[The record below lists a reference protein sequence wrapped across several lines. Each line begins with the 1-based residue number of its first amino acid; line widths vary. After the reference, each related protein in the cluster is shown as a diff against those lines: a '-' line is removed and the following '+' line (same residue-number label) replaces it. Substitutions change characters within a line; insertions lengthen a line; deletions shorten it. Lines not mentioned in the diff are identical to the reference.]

1 MIYTAFIKRMVNRS
15 RAITIYFLV
24 LSITALFLDLYDIFK
39 IKIVTPIILSSFLI
53 SPSLFG
59 IMFSSLAV
67 GLFTDD
73 RQNGL
78 LEFLV
83 AEGFKPEKIFYIYT
97 VSYLLVSVP
106 IDILISYILG
116 VFIHNLAYF
125 VILLTNSIGISWIV
139 VPVSMYF
146 AYLQR
151 VTGSS
156 RSPLGTYIGVGLLF
170 ILIYS
175 STIVTSETKLEEILL
190 YSGIVFLVAAIL
202 LTILIGKNFSS
213 EKLIS

>member
-1 MIYTAFIKRMVNRS
+1 MIYATFIKRMVNRS
-15 RAITIYFLV
+15 RAVTAFFLALSIATLV
-24 LSITALFLDLYDIFK
+24 LDLHNIPE
-39 IKIVTPIILSSFLI
+39 IKIVTPIILTTSLI

-67 GLFTDD
+67 GLFADD
-73 RQNGL
+73 RQSGL

-83 AEGFKPEKIFYIYT
+83 AEGLKPEKIFYIYT

-106 IDILISYILG
+106 IDAIISGILG
-116 VFIHNLAYF
+116 FFIHNLTYF

-139 VPVSMYF
+139 VPISVYF

-156 RSPLGTYIGVGLLF
+156 RSPLGTFIGFGLLL
-170 ILIYS
+170 ILMYS
-175 STIVTSETKLEEILL
+175 SAIVTSETELEEMLL
-190 YSGIVFLVAAIL
+190 YSGIAFLVVAVL
-202 LTILIGKNFSS
+202 LTIIIGKNFSS
-213 EKLIS
+213 EKLVS

>member
-1 MIYTAFIKRMVNRS
+1 
-15 RAITIYFLV
+15 
-24 LSITALFLDLYDIFK
+24 
-39 IKIVTPIILSSFLI
+39 
-53 SPSLFG
+53 
-59 IMFSSLAV
+59 
-67 GLFTDD
+67 
-73 RQNGL
+73 
-78 LEFLV
+78 V

>member
-1 MIYTAFIKRMVNRS
+1 MS
-15 RAITIYFLV
+15 
-24 LSITALFLDLYDIFK
+24 
-39 IKIVTPIILSSFLI
+39 PIILSSFLI

-67 GLFTDD
+67 GLFIDD

-83 AEGFKPEKIFYIYT
+83 AEGFKPEKIFYIYA

-106 IDILISYILG
+106 IDALISGILG

-156 RSPLGTYIGVGLLF
+156 RSLLGTYIGVGLLF
-170 ILIYS
+170 VLIYS
-175 STIVTSETKLEEILL
+175 STIVTSETEVEEILL
-190 YSGIVFLVAAIL
+190 YSGIVFLVVAVL

>member
-1 MIYTAFIKRMVNRS
+1 MIYTIFIKRMITRS
-15 RAITIYFLV
+15 RAITIYFL
-24 LSITALFLDLYDIFK
+24 ALAVSLLLLDIYYISQ
-39 IKIVTPIILSSFLI
+39 IKIITPIALSGFLT
-53 SPSLFG
+53 SPALFG

-78 LEFLV
+78 LEFFV
-83 AEGFKPEKIFYIYT
+83 AEGFSSEKIFYIYT
-97 VSYLLVSVP
+97 SSYLLISVP
-106 IDILISYILG
+106 IDAIISGILG
-116 VFIHNLAYF
+116 IFIHNLLYF
-125 VILLTNSIGISWIV
+125 VILLVNSLGISWIV
-139 VPVSMYF
+139 VPISMYF

-170 ILIYS
+170 VLIYLS
-175 STIVTSETKLEEILL
+175 SIITSETELEDILVYFGTAL
-190 YSGIVFLVAAIL
+190 LVIAAL

-213 EKLIS
+213 EKIIS

>member
-1 MIYTAFIKRMVNRS
+1 MIYTTFIKRMVNRN

-24 LSITALFLDLYDIFK
+24 LSITALFFSLYDIFK
-39 IKIVTPIILSSFLI
+39 IKIMSPIILSSFLI

-59 IMFSSLAV
+59 IMFSSLV
-67 GLFTDD
+67 LGLFTDD

-78 LEFLV
+78 LEFFV

-106 IDILISYILG
+106 IDALISGILG

-151 VTGSS
+151 VPGNS

-170 ILIYS
+170 VLIYS
-175 STIVTSETKLEEILL
+175 STIVTSETAVEEILL
-190 YSGIVFLVAAIL
+190 YSGIIFLVVAVL